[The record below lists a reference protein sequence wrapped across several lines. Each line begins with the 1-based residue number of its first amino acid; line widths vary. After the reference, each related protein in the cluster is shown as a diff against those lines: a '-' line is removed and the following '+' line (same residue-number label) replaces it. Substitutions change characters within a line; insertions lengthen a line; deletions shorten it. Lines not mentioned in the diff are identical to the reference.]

1 MELII
6 MPLIGGVLIGLS
18 STLMLFGLGKITG
31 ISGLYSSI
39 LTPSK
44 ENTWKY
50 FFLLGLF
57 LGGLV
62 FNFLYPSKF
71 FSYELVDS
79 TWKIILAGLLVG
91 FGTRLA
97 NGCTSGHG
105 VCGISRVSIRSIIAT
120 ITFIVTG
127 VVIVA
132 FEGVM

>member
-1 MELII
+1 MKDLASFDLRIEFYAKSQ
-6 MPLIGGVLIGLS
+6 PVGQPTRSGF
-18 STLMLFGLGKITG
+18 LM
-31 ISGLYSSI
+31 SGRNKRKRI
-39 LTPSK
+39 
-44 ENTWKY
+44 
-50 FFLLGLF
+50 FLLGLF

-71 FSYELVDS
+71 FSYEFIGS

-105 VCGISRVSIRSIIAT
+105 VCGISRISIRSIIAT

-127 VVIVA
+127 VAIVA
-132 FEGVM
+132 LEGVI